1 MACLFWYLLST
12 MSKGFQ
18 GLVAD
23 LTGEDLGKM
32 KDRADP
38 VELMRSSRDTHHIKT
53 NSMDSEK
60 RAFARKKWKELS
72 V

>member
-1 MACLFWYLLST
+1 
-12 MSKGFQ
+12 MSKGSQ
-18 GLVAD
+18 EVVAD
-23 LTGEDLGKM
+23 LADEDLGKM

-60 RAFARKKWKELS
+60 RGFARKKWKELS